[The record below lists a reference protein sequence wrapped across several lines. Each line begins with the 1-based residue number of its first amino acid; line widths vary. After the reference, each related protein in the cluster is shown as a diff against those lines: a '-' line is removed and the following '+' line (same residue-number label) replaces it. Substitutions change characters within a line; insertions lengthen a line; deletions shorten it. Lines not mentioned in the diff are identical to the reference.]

1 MGSQAWFQTSF
12 LVQKYVLMLPA
23 PHSPSLVSTWSF
35 GLRGHRRAWDDLAAG
50 GTSLDAIEAACG
62 AIEADEEIDSVG
74 YGGLP
79 DAEGVMTLD
88 GCVMTSASN
97 CGSVCCIRRHLHP
110 VRIAR
115 AVMERTSH
123 VMLVGEGADAFA
135 DELGEPTVELLSPA
149 ARAAWEQWKRDGT
162 IPDQIG
168 DGVRPVDQEGSGR
181 LFSAGE
187 DDWKHHD
194 TIGTLALDAQG
205 RLAGGCSTSGAP
217 FKLPGRVGDSPI
229 IGHGL
234 YVDPEVAG
242 VAATGSGELV
252 MGCCGSFLAVEAMR
266 RGVQPVAALLEVLE
280 RIQSAHALDAGH
292 QVCLVALTAG
302 GGCFSVALRPGFKVS
317 VSCNGV
323 HEARE
328 PDAILLES

>member
-1 MGSQAWFQTSF
+1 M
-12 LVQKYVLMLPA
+12 PA
-23 PHSPSLVSTWSF
+23 GEPTPTLVSTWSF

-50 GTSLDAIEAACG
+50 GSSLDAVEAACCEV
-62 AIEADEEIDSVG
+62 EADEEIDSVG

-79 DAEGVMTLD
+79 DADGVMTLD
-88 GCVMTSASN
+88 GCVMTSPSN

-115 AVMERTSH
+115 GVMERTSH
-123 VMLVGEGADAFA
+123 VMLVGDAADSFA
-135 DELGEPTVELLSPA
+135 DELGEPVVDLLAPASRDAWAQWEL
-149 ARAAWEQWKRDGT
+149 DGT

-168 DGVRPVDQEGSGR
+168 DGCKPMDQQGSGR

-187 DDWKHHD
+187 GDWKHHD
-194 TIGTLALDAQG
+194 TIGTLALDAG
-205 RLAGGCSTSGAP
+205 GTLAGGCSTSGAP

-234 YVDPEVAG
+234 YVDPAVAA
-242 VAATGSGELV
+242 VSATGSGELV

-266 RGVQPVAALLEVLE
+266 RGARPLEALMEVLE
-280 RIQSAHALDAGH
+280 RIQAEFELDAGH
-292 QVCLVALTAG
+292 QVCFVALAND
-302 GGCFSVALRPGFKVS
+302 GGCFSVALRPGFRVS